1 MFSLLI
7 LLFSLASAVP
17 LPGPHHGLA
26 GDAPGP
32 YQGLGSR
39 KLPGNPS
46 CISFTLQ
53 PNLPPETVQ
62 LVTYGA
68 PEFSTILAMS
78 LVGYCHTWLHLRCS
92 ANLRIWLARWSHNVA
107 IFSWNHPHATCH
119 PPTGSPSFSNR
130 SNDYWKPVLMC
141 GVPHTGL
148 WYDI

>member
-7 LLFSLASAVP
+7 LLFSHVSAVP
-17 LPGPHHGLA
+17 LPGAHHGLA
-26 GDAPGP
+26 GDVPGAHHGLAGDVPGP

-78 LVGYCHTWLHLRCS
+78 LAGYYLLS
-92 ANLRIWLARWSHNVA
+92 LAIKLNTKIH
-107 IFSWNHPHATCH
+107 FKY
-119 PPTGSPSFSNR
+119 PPPITHCKLFYMR
-130 SNDYWKPVLMC
+130 ERY
-141 GVPHTGL
+141 
-148 WYDI
+148 